1 MEQDLLSAGYDAV
14 YAAMP
19 NSPTARRIWHELAE
33 GPDVPEEFGHLSFT
47 TLPELQRM
55 AAELRVGPGDTFADV
70 GCGTGG
76 PALWMAR
83 ETGARLIGMDLSA
96 VVVEQCRARAE
107 KLGLA
112 DRARF
117 VVGTFQDT
125 GLDTASVDGLMS
137 EDALQYTPDK
147 QTAAAELARVLRPG
161 GRLVITAYEL
171 HPERAAGTPILG
183 VDVVDDYR
191 PHLEKAGLDV
201 DIYEQVTGW
210 PEPMTACYSA
220 FVEAKEALTQE
231 MGENPTNALLME
243 MSLTLEERPYRH
255 RVLFAATK
263 K

>member
-1 MEQDLLSAGYDAV
+1 MEQDLVSAGYDAV

-33 GPDVPEEFGHLSFT
+33 GPDFPEEFGHLSFT

-55 AAELRVGPGDTFADV
+55 AAELRVGPGDTFVDV

-83 ETGARLIGMDLSA
+83 ETGSRLIGMDPSA

-107 KLGLA
+107 GLGLA
-112 DRARF
+112 DRTRF
-117 VVGTFQDT
+117 VVGTFENT

-147 QTAAAELARVLRPG
+147 RAAAVELARVLRPG
-161 GRLVITAYEL
+161 GRLAITAYEL
-171 HPERAAGTPILG
+171 HPERAAGSPLHG
-183 VDVVDDYR
+183 ADVVDDYR
-191 PHLEKAGLDV
+191 PHLEKAGLRV

-210 PEPMTACYSA
+210 PEPMTATYSA
-220 FVEAKEALTQE
+220 FVDAREALTKE
-231 MGENPTNALLME
+231 MGEIPTNALLME
-243 MSLTLEERPYRH
+243 MSMTLEERPYRR
-255 RVLFAATK
+255 RVLCTATK

>member
-14 YAAMP
+14 YAALP

-33 GPDVPEEFGHLSFT
+33 GPDFPEEFGHLSFT
-47 TLPELQRM
+47 TLPELRRM
-55 AAELRVGPGDTFADV
+55 AAELRVGPGNTFADV

-83 ETGARLIGMDLSA
+83 ETGAHLIGMDLSA
-96 VVVEQCRARAE
+96 VVVEHCRARAE

-125 GLDTASVDGLMS
+125 GLDDASVDGLMS

-147 QTAAAELARVLRPG
+147 QAAANELARVLRPG

-171 HPERAAGTPILG
+171 HPERAAGSPLHG
-183 VDVVDDYR
+183 SDVVDDYR
-191 PHLEKAGLDV
+191 PHLKNAGFDV
-201 DIYEQVTGW
+201 DIYEEVTGW

-220 FVEAKEALTQE
+220 FVDARDTLIEE
-231 MGENPTNALLME
+231 MGEIPTNALLAE
-243 MSLTLEERPYRH
+243 MSLTLEEKPYCR

>member
-19 NSPTARRIWHELAE
+19 SSPTARRIWHELAE
-33 GPDVPEEFGHLSFT
+33 GPDFPEEFGHLSFT

-55 AAELRVGPGDTFADV
+55 ASELRVGPGDTLVDV

-83 ETGARLIGMDLSA
+83 ETGAHLTGMDLSA

-112 DRARF
+112 DRTRF
-117 VVGTFQDT
+117 VVGTFEET

-147 QTAAAELARVLRPG
+147 QAAAVELARVLRPG

-171 HPERAAGTPILG
+171 HPERAAGSPLHG
-183 VDVVDDYR
+183 ADVVDDYR

-210 PEPMTACYSA
+210 PEPMTATYSA
-220 FVEAKEALTQE
+220 FVDAKEALTKE
-231 MGENPTNALLME
+231 MGEIPTDALLME
-243 MSLTLEERPYRH
+243 MSMTLEERPYQR